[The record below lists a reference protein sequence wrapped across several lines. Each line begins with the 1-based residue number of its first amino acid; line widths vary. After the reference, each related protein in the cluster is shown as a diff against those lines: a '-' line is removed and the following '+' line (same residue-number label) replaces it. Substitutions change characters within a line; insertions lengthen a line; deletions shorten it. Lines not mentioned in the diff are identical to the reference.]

1 MIDAHS
7 LIKKVKQIEIKARR
21 NSDQLLSGEYHSSF
35 KGRGMTFSEVRKY
48 QYGDDVRAIDWNVTA
63 RLNETYV
70 KVFEEE
76 RELTL
81 MLLVDV
87 SGSTHFGTE
96 GVFKRELAAEICAT
110 LAFSALANNDKV
122 GLLLFS
128 DKVESYI
135 PPRKGRSHLLRIIKE
150 LLEYQPKSK
159 GTRISPALE
168 YLLKVQKKK
177 AIVFLLSDFF
187 TNDYQQIL
195 KLAARKHDLIGL
207 RLFDHT
213 EAHMPNLGM
222 IQMYHSETNTYQWV
236 NTSSAEVRKR
246 FAKNYQSF
254 ANDFQQLM
262 KKNGAGQ
269 IEVDIQK
276 PYMRSLINYFSR
288 RK

>member
-1 MIDAHS
+1 MLDAHA

-87 SGSTHFGTE
+87 SGSTHFGTD

-128 DKVESYI
+128 DDVERYI

-150 LLEYQPKSK
+150 LLEYQPKSA
-159 GTRISPALE
+159 GTKIAPALE

-177 AIVFLLSDFF
+177 AIVFVLSDFF
-187 TNDYQQIL
+187 CEDYHQVL

-207 RLFDHT
+207 RLYDHT
-213 EAHMPNLGM
+213 EAQMPNLGM
-222 IQMYHSETNTYQWV
+222 IQIFNAETSTYQWI
-236 NTSSAEVRKR
+236 NTSSASVRK
-246 FAKNYQSF
+246 SF
-254 ANDFQQLM
+254 ALAYNRYAGEFQRLM

-269 IEVDIQK
+269 IEIDIRK

-288 RK
+288 RR

>member
-81 MLLVDV
+81 MLMVDI
-87 SGSTHFGTE
+87 SGSSHFGTKDY
-96 GVFKRELAAEICAT
+96 FKRELAAEICAT

-122 GLLLFS
+122 GLLLFA
-128 DKVESYI
+128 EELELYI
-135 PPRKGRSHLLRIIKE
+135 PPRKGRSHLLRIIRE
-150 LLEYQPKSK
+150 LLEFKPKTS
-159 GTRISPALE
+159 GTNINTALQ

-177 AIVFLLSDFF
+177 AIVFLLSDFYCDAY
-187 TNDYQQIL
+187 TQTL
-195 KLAARKHDLIGL
+195 KLVARKHDLIGM
-207 RLFDHT
+207 RLFDPM
-213 EAHMPNLGM
+213 EEKLPNLGM
-222 IQMYHSETNTYQWV
+222 IQLYDSEKKSYEWV
-236 NTSSAEVRKR
+236 NTSRSSVRRAFEIYHQSYAETFRK
-246 FAKNYQSF
+246 NLQ
-254 ANDFQQLM
+254 
-262 KKNGAGQ
+262 KNGAGQ
-269 IEVDIQK
+269 IEIDIQK
-276 PYMRSLINYFSR
+276 PYMRSLINFFSR